1 MFKQLTIVLLL
12 FILITQNNLT
22 LAFTKQTSSV
32 NIVIPVFC
40 YHSVNPNSYNN
51 AIITPERLK
60 TQLTFIKNKGF
71 TTLSISD
78 LSKYLS
84 KNTELPEKSILITF
98 DDGYMD
104 NYYYAF
110 PILKELNMKATIF
123 CITHA
128 LDGNYYLSKNA
139 IKIMSDHNIDI
150 ESHTYSH
157 NKLTS
162 LTYED
167 QLKELQ
173 KSKKDLEAITG
184 KKVTA
189 IAYPYG
195 EYNENTIKAA
205 NTTGYKLG
213 FTTKNGFVHQKNNVL
228 KLNRIY
234 IGPDYDIKKVETILS
249 EIKK

>member
-1 MFKQLTIVLLL
+1 MFKQITVVILL
-12 FILITQNNLT
+12 FILIIQNNLT
-22 LAFTKQTSSV
+22 LTFAKQNSSA
-32 NIVIPVFC
+32 NISIPVFC

-51 AIITPERLK
+51 AIITPKRLK
-60 TQLTFIKNKGF
+60 AHLTFIKNKGF

-84 KNTELPEKSILITF
+84 NNAELPEKSILITF

-123 CITHA
+123 CITNA
-128 LDGNYYLSKNA
+128 LDGNYYLSKDA
-139 IKIMSDHNIDI
+139 IKTMSSHSIDI
-150 ESHTYSH
+150 ESHTYRH

-162 LTYED
+162 LSYED
-167 QLKELQ
+167 QLNELQ
-173 KSKKDLEAITG
+173 KSKKDLETITG
-184 KKVTA
+184 KKITA

-205 NTTGYKLG
+205 STAGYKLG
-213 FTTKNGFVHQKNNVL
+213 FTTQNGFIHQKDSVL

-234 IGPDYDIKKVETILS
+234 IGPDYDLKKIENILS